1 MPKYISFFV
10 LHFVYIHHSH
20 PFLKLAAPGQSVI
33 VQDSLCPYLCGVMLL
48 LDLAQPWLLSRFEHS
63 SIIVCSI
70 GMCPIFSNHLGQ
82 YRFTTSYTNGCTKGD
97 ERSGTIVSLSSLWS
111 FAVTCF
117 VERL

>member
-1 MPKYISFFV
+1 MPKYTSFFV

-70 GMCPIFSNHLGQ
+70 GMSPIFSNHLGQ